1 MKQED
6 RKDDAPQATNWNALS
21 RRLRIARR
29 NLEQA
34 AELAPGQ
41 KQAILKARAKL
52 LARELVSTEAH
63 MPRLEVVEFR
73 LAHET
78 YGVES
83 RYIREVYPL
92 KELHPLPCTP
102 PFVLGLANVRGQL
115 MSVIDL
121 KKFFDLPA
129 TGLASYSQAIILHN
143 ESMEFGILADAVL
156 DVRHIVRQ
164 TLQPSLPTLTGIGE
178 EFLLGITPKR
188 AIILDAEKLLS
199 SPEMII
205 YEEVET

>member
-1 MKQED
+1 MRQENS
-6 RKDDAPQATNWNALS
+6 KGDASQITNWDALS
-21 RRLRIARR
+21 RRLEIARR

-34 AELAPGQ
+34 TESRLGQ

-52 LARELVSTEAH
+52 LARELLSPETET
-63 MPRLEVVEFR
+63 PQLEVVEFR
-73 LAHET
+73 LAHEN

-115 MSVIDL
+115 LSIVDL

-129 TGLASYSQAIILHN
+129 TGLASYSQAIILHHGT
-143 ESMEFGILADAVL
+143 MEFGILADAVL
-156 DVRHIVRQ
+156 DVRHFVRQ
-164 TLQPSLPTLTGIGE
+164 TLQPSLPTLTGIRE
-178 EFLLGITPKR
+178 EFLFGITPER

-199 SPEMII
+199 SPDMIV